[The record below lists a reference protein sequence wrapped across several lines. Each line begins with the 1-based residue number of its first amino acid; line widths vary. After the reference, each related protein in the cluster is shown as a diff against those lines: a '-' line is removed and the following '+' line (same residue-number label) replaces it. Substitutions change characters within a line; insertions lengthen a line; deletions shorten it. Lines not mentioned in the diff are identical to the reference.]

1 MKKFKS
7 KWLVFMLLTTVLC
20 LAGAVMPDDAETWM
34 PDAAVDSADVAW
46 MITATIFVL
55 MMTPG
60 LSFFYGG
67 MVGKKNVISTI
78 LQSFIAMG
86 VVSVVWVVVGFSLSF
101 GSDIGGVIGNPF
113 DFFMFKGVGAKTDA
127 ALAPTIPLALF
138 ALFQMKFAIITPS
151 LITGSFAERVKFSAY
166 LVFMILFCLFI
177 YCPLAHC
184 TWHPEGLFRQWGVVD
199 FAGGI
204 VVHASSGVAALAGA
218 LFLGRRVQRE
228 HNDAPANIPY
238 VVLGA
243 AMLWLGWFGF
253 NAGSSLHA
261 DAVAVKAFL
270 NTNTACATAMLTW
283 LFFDALMGRK
293 ASAMGAAVGA
303 VVGLVAITPS
313 AGYVSVGQSFFIA
326 FLTALICNCACHW
339 SDNSRRLDDAL
350 DVFPTHGTGG
360 IVGTVLTGVFI
371 SEGLLSG
378 TWEGF
383 IVFLMHLLALG
394 LVVGYTFVMSMLL
407 YWVVNKMI
415 PMRVSAHSE
424 LVGLD
429 VSQHGE
435 SYNFADAE
443 DPDDQGEMDY

>member
-1 MKKFKS
+1 
-7 KWLVFMLLTTVLC
+7 
-20 LAGAVMPDDAETWM
+20 
-34 PDAAVDSADVAW
+34 
-46 MITATIFVL
+46 
-55 MMTPG
+55 
-60 LSFFYGG
+60 
-67 MVGKKNVISTI
+67 
-78 LQSFIAMG
+78 
-86 VVSVVWVVVGFSLSF
+86 
-101 GSDIGGVIGNPF
+101 
-113 DFFMFKGVGAKTDA
+113 
-127 ALAPTIPLALF
+127 
-138 ALFQMKFAIITPS
+138 
-151 LITGSFAERVKFSAY
+151 
-166 LVFMILFCLFI
+166 
-177 YCPLAHC
+177 
-184 TWHPEGLFRQWGVVD
+184 
-199 FAGGI
+199 
-204 VVHASSGVAALAGA
+204 
-218 LFLGRRVQRE
+218 
-228 HNDAPANIPY
+228 
-238 VVLGA
+238 
-243 AMLWLGWFGF
+243 MLWLGWFGF

-270 NTNTACATAMLTW
+270 NTNTACAAAMLTW

>member
-1 MKKFKS
+1 MKKFKR
-7 KWLVFMLLTTVLC
+7 KWLVFMLLTMVLC

-34 PDAAVDSADVAW
+34 PDAAVDRADVAW

-228 HNDAPANIPY
+228 HSDAPANIPY

>member
-1 MKKFKS
+1 MKKFKR

-166 LVFMILFCLFI
+166 LVFMILFCLFM

-228 HNDAPANIPY
+228 HSDAPANIPY

>member
-1 MKKFKS
+1 
-7 KWLVFMLLTTVLC
+7 
-20 LAGAVMPDDAETWM
+20 
-34 PDAAVDSADVAW
+34 
-46 MITATIFVL
+46 
-55 MMTPG
+55 
-60 LSFFYGG
+60 

-101 GSDIGGVIGNPF
+101 GSDIGGVIGNPL

-228 HNDAPANIPY
+228 HSDAPANIPY

>member
-1 MKKFKS
+1 MKKYKR

-228 HNDAPANIPY
+228 HSDAPANIPY